1 MLNDIINGISVALNA
16 EYPGLQI
23 YIDEIEQGMQTPC
36 FLIVNLLN
44 RETQKLDNRYLRE
57 HSFDVHYFPES
68 ITKPTREA
76 ATVGTKLFD
85 VLEYITVN
93 GALVR
98 GTDRRHE
105 LVNDVLH
112 FFVDY
117 DVYIHKLKDPAPYME
132 TLEHTQVLKGD

>member
-1 MLNDIINGISVALNA
+1 MLNDIINGISVAINA
-16 EYPGLQI
+16 EFPDLQI

-36 FLIVNLLN
+36 FLIFNLTN
-44 RETQKLDNRYLRE
+44 RETQKLNNRYLRE
-57 HSFDVHYFPES
+57 HSFNVQYFPKS

-117 DVYIHKLKDPAPYME
+117 DVYIHKLKDPDPYME
-132 TLEHTQVLKGD
+132 TLEHTQQVKGD

>member
-1 MLNDIINGISVALNA
+1 VLNDIINGISVALNA

>member
-1 MLNDIINGISVALNA
+1 VLNDIINGISVALNA
-16 EYPGLQI
+16 EFPDLQI